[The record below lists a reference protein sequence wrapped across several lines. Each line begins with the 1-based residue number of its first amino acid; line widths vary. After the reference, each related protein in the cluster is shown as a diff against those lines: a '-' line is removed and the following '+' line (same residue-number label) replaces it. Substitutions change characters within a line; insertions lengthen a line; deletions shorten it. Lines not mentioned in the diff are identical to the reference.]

1 MPRAGETTAM
11 LMSPWVQK
19 LLVANVI
26 IFLFSRVSPA
36 VFNDFGFVPQ
46 LILLRPWTLVT
57 YAFLHGGWMHLF
69 FNMLMLFFF
78 GPRLEERL
86 GSKTFIWFY
95 LACAVGGAILT
106 FALAPGAMVVGA
118 SGAIFGVV
126 VGFARYWPRENIYIW
141 GILPVQARILAL
153 FMVGSSLFF
162 GITGAEDGI
171 AHFAH
176 LGGLVAG
183 WIFLRSW
190 ERRRH
195 RRVVKPSVRRQKA
208 SPVQDTEMIRRWEA
222 IPRERLHE
230 INREELENLLH
241 KVKRMG
247 AQALTS
253 DERAFLDRMANSFQ
267 G

>member
-1 MPRAGETTAM
+1 M
-11 LMSPWVQK
+11 LMSPWVK
-19 LLVANVI
+19 RLLLANVV
-26 IFLFSRVSPA
+26 IFLFSGWSPA
-36 VFNDFGFVPQ
+36 VMADFSFSPQ
-46 LILLRPWTLVT
+46 LVLLRPWTLVT
-57 YAFLHGGWMHLF
+57 YAFLHGGFTHLLL
-69 FNMLMLFFF
+69 NMLMLFFF

-86 GSKTFIWFY
+86 GSRTFIWFY
-95 LACAVGGAILT
+95 LACGVGGALLS
-106 FALAPGAMVVGA
+106 FALGPSARVVGA
-118 SGAIFGVV
+118 SGAIYGVV

-153 FMVGSSLFF
+153 FLVASSLLS
-162 GITGAEDGI
+162 GLGGAEDGV

-195 RRVVKPSVRRQKA
+195 RRVVKPQVRSQKA
-208 SPVQDTEMIRRWEA
+208 SPVQDTEMVRRWEA

-230 INREELENLLH
+230 INREELEALLRKAK
-241 KVKRMG
+241 KVG
-247 AQALTS
+247 VQALSS

>member
-1 MPRAGETTAM
+1 MFMT
-11 LMSPWVQK
+11 PWVK
-19 LLVANVI
+19 RLLVANVVI
-26 IFLFSRVSPA
+26 YLFSRVSPA
-36 VFNDFGFVPQ
+36 VMSDFGFIPQ
-46 LILLRPWTLVT
+46 LALLRPWTLVT
-57 YAFLHGGWMHLF
+57 YAFLHANFPHVL

-86 GSKTFIWFY
+86 SSATFIWFY
-95 LACAVGGAILT
+95 LVCSVGGAVLS
-106 FALAPGAMVVGA
+106 FALSPGAMVVGA

-141 GILPVQARILAL
+141 GILPVQARILAI
-153 FMVGSSLFF
+153 FMVASSLIA
-162 GITGAEDGI
+162 GVMGAQDGI

-183 WIFLRSW
+183 WIFLRRW

-195 RRVVKPSVRRQKA
+195 RRVVKPTVRRQKA
-208 SPVQDTEMIRRWEA
+208 APVEDGDAVQRWEA

-230 INREELENLLH
+230 INREELEGLLR
-241 KVKRMG
+241 KVGKAG

-253 DERAFLDRMANSFQ
+253 DEREFLDRMANSFQ
-267 G
+267 